1 MMLSPRKTAELG
13 KSRNRIVALIAGLVL
28 GFGISTIDASAQ
40 TYACP
45 PGYYFLAGY
54 GCYPFGGYA
63 NNPPPPSYY
72 YYPAYPYAV
81 PAPPPASITPP
92 IPMARRRAVSSSN
105 SAGATMTAAGTTA
118 TANPRHQIG

>member
-81 PAPPPASITPP
+81 PAPPPAYYYPAYP
-92 IPMARRRAVSSSN
+92 Y
-105 SAGATMTAAGTTA
+105 GAPSGGVIFEFGG
-118 TANPRHQIG
+118 RDHDRGRDHGHR